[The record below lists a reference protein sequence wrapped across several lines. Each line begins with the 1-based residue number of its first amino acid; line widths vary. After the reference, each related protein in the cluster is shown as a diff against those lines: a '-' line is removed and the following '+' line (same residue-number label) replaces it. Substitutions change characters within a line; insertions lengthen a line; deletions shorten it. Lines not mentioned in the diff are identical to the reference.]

1 MMRSLK
7 LMLVVSILT
16 MGNVLFVHAQQSPL
30 DTVIPEVNFDQVP
43 LQNALAYLV
52 GERGIH
58 LDIDPRL
65 SALPVTLSRSNQTLR
80 SILQEI
86 ARQVTAD
93 FVYDEKTNTVHFRFK
108 PYDRI
113 TLRFLNVYDAI
124 MLFGGSIIVP
134 FFSPMSMGGFGGWG
148 GWGGG
153 WGGLGGWGGWGGL
166 GGWGGWGGLGG
177 WGGWGG
183 LGGWGGWGGT
193 RGWGGW
199 GGLGGWGGWGGTRG
213 WGGGGWG
220 GGTYG
225 AGRRTRGVGTRG
237 RGGGW

>member
-1 MMRSLK
+1 MRFLK

-153 WGGLGGWGGWGGL
+153 WGGLGGWGGWGGGWGGL
-166 GGWGGWGGLGG
+166 GGWGGGWGGLGG
-177 WGGWGG
+177 WGG
-183 LGGWGGWGGT
+183 GWG
-193 RGWGGW
+193 
-199 GGLGGWGGWGGTRG
+199 GGTRG
-213 WGGGGWG
+213 WGGGWG
-220 GGTYG
+220 GGLGG
-225 AGRRTRGVGTRG
+225 AGRRSRGGGTRG